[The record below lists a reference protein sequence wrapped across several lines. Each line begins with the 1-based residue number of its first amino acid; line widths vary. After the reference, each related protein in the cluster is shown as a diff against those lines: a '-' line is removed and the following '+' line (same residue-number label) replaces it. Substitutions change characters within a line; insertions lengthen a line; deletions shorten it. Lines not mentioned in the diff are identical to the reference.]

1 MTTPKVSPQQALS
14 RLRAGNERFIA
25 GTRCI
30 EALTSS
36 SRRHDLVE
44 SQHPCATVLTCSDS
58 RVPVEQVFDQGL
70 GDLFVIRVAGNVVA
84 PSLIG
89 SVEYAAAVLGCELVI
104 VMGHSRCGAVK
115 ATLDVMRGRG
125 EVPTEN
131 IGDIV
136 ERIRPGIEPVLQHT
150 HTASDAEVL
159 DDAIAANVRA
169 SVDALRH
176 GSPLIEQRLRDKTLI
191 VLGAVYDIGTGRV
204 SFLDAP
210 PELAKPMASAS
221 NGREQV
227 ATASSP

>member
-1 MTTPKVSPQQALS
+1 MSNPNVSPQLALA

-30 EALTSS
+30 EALTSA

-44 SQHPCATVLTCSDS
+44 SQHPCATILTCSDS

-89 SVEYAAAVLGCELVI
+89 SVEYSAAVLGCELVI

-115 ATLDVMRGRG
+115 ATLDVVQGTG
-125 EVPTEN
+125 QVPTES

-136 ERIRPGIEPVLQHT
+136 ERIRPGIEPVVRAPHAAQ
-150 HTASDAEVL
+150 DAQLL
-159 DDAIAANVRA
+159 DRAIAANVRA
-169 SVDALRH
+169 SVEALRR
-176 GSPLIEQRLRDKTLI
+176 GSPLIEQRLKERTLV
-191 VLGAVYDIGTGRV
+191 VLGAVYDIGSGLVT
-204 SFLDAP
+204 FLDAP
-210 PELAKPMASAS
+210 AELMEPVTSAAAAALQTASAP
-221 NGREQV
+221 
-227 ATASSP
+227 A